1 VSTFRVT
8 YKRLLQ
14 AVEEW
19 NQNNG
24 LKYLDKGFLM
34 VKNDGNVHWL
44 GQISRQGHTGEIN
57 VPFTNGT
64 LRSCWERVQG
74 GGISKDPGT

>member
-1 VSTFRVT
+1 MP
-8 YKRLLQ
+8 
-14 AVEEW
+14 
-19 NQNNG
+19 NNG

-64 LRSCWERVQG
+64 LRSCWERVQ
-74 GGISKDPGT
+74 

>member
-1 VSTFRVT
+1 MSTFRVT

-14 AVEEW
+14 AVADW
-19 NQNNG
+19 NKDNG
-24 LKYLDKGFLM
+24 LRPRDKGYLK
-34 VKNDGNVHWL
+34 VRNDWNTYWL
-44 GQISRQGHTGEIN
+44 GQISRQGRTSEID
-57 VPFTNGT
+57 VPFTSGT